1 MQPAK
6 KRLPFQFVL
15 DELLA
20 IRPDVR
26 QVFGFTH
33 VYLDQMLLL
42 SLRDNPNQPRFN
54 GVWIYT
60 QSEYFDSLQR
70 YFPALPKRCFWRSKK
85 TGNGW
90 IILPAGQED
99 FEEYALKACELI
111 LQADK
116 RIGRLS
122 RRR

>member
-15 DELLA
+15 DELLP

-33 VYLDQMLLL
+33 VYLDQKLLL
-42 SLRDNPNQPRFN
+42 SLRDNRCQPRFN

-60 QSEYFDSLQR
+60 QSEHLESLR
-70 YFPALPKRCFWRSKK
+70 RHFPALPKRCFWQSKK
-85 TGNGW
+85 SGNGW
-90 IILPAGQED
+90 IILPASQED

-116 RIGRLS
+116 RIGRFS

>member
-60 QSEYFDSLQR
+60 QSEYNDTSRHSRNVVFGDQR
-70 YFPALPKRCFWRSKK
+70 RLAM
-85 TGNGW
+85 
-90 IILPAGQED
+90 AG
-99 FEEYALKACELI
+99 
-111 LQADK
+111 
-116 RIGRLS
+116 
-122 RRR
+122 